1 MYHEVYNV
9 YGCDIYDNNS
19 TKDRRGYKSVPV

>member
-9 YGCDIYDNNS
+9 YGCDIYDNS
-19 TKDRRGYKSVPV
+19 TKDRRGYKSVPM